1 LILVFIFSN
10 IKKTKKEIQL
20 PLSNNIIKI
29 STSIFAF
36 GVLVIGVLIIFVYP
50 PSGVDER
57 EENPITRIYFADN
70 ISSGHQKLIDRFNQE
85 FQGKIE
91 VVPVNLPF
99 NKFSTN
105 ERKELLA
112 RSLRS
117 KSNRIDVFA
126 VDLIWVPRFARWC
139 QPLDSYFTS
148 KERNQI
154 INYALESCYFQG
166 QLVAMPLYIDVGMM
180 YYRRDIIQTLPDA
193 PAIEQQLRQSITWD
207 EFIQLSQRFSHLNN
221 PFYFFMAD
229 NYEGLICSFVEG
241 IASQNQTMFS
251 GDSVQLNTP
260 EARKSL
266 QLLVDLVHKYKITP
280 VAVTK
285 YDEFQCYFHALKT
298 DGLFLRGW
306 PGLRRHFRQIV
317 ADTSKIH
324 FLEEAAL
331 PHFSGGR
338 PAFVFG
344 GWNLMISKFS
354 ANKAAAIQFLK
365 FTQRQ
370 ESQKMMLQEGGYL
383 PIIHAVYQDSLLL
396 AQVPDLQFC
405 RSLLDQGVHRPF
417 HVDYT
422 KISDI
427 ISYYLNL
434 AIAKEISVAAALE
447 GATNAINTKQV
458 IIK

>member
-1 LILVFIFSN
+1 MPFS
-10 IKKTKKEIQL
+10 K
-20 PLSNNIIKI
+20 NIIKVF
-29 STSIFAF
+29 TSLFAF
-36 GVLVIGVLIIFVYP
+36 GALAIAVLIIFIYP
-50 PSGVDER
+50 PSGVDES
-57 EENPITRIYFADN
+57 EKNPVTRIYFADN
-70 ISSGHQKLIDRFNQE
+70 ISAGHQILIDRFNQE

-148 KERNQI
+148 RERSQI
-154 INYALESCYFQG
+154 MKYALESCFFQG
-166 QLVAMPLYIDVGMM
+166 QLVALPLYLDVGMM
-180 YYRRDIIQTLPDA
+180 YYRRDLIRTLPDA
-193 PAIEQQLRQSITWD
+193 AAIEQRLRQSMTWD
-207 EFIQLSQRFSHLNN
+207 EFIQLSQRFSSDQ

-241 IASQNQTMFS
+241 LASQHQTLFAD
-251 GDSVQLNTP
+251 DSVQLNTP
-260 EARKSL
+260 EARRAL
-266 QLLVDLVHKYKITP
+266 QLLVDLVHKYKISP
-280 VAVTK
+280 PGVTK

-298 DGLFLRGW
+298 NGLFLRGW
-306 PGLRRHFRQIV
+306 PGLKRHFRQIV
-317 ADTSKIH
+317 EDTSKVQ

-331 PHFSGGR
+331 PYFSGGR

-354 ANKAAAIQFLK
+354 SNKAAAIQFLK

-370 ESQKMMLQEGGYL
+370 ENQKMMFQTGGYL
-383 PIIHAVYQDSLLL
+383 PVNLLVYQDSAFL
-396 AQVPDLQFC
+396 AQEPDLQFC

-417 HVDYT
+417 LVDYT

-434 AIAKEISVAAALE
+434 AIAKEISVTEALE
-447 GATNAINTKQV
+447 RATSAIHTKQV

>member
-1 LILVFIFSN
+1 
-10 IKKTKKEIQL
+10 L
-20 PLSNNIIKI
+20 PLSKNIIKVF
-29 STSIFAF
+29 TSLFAF
-36 GVLVIGVLIIFVYP
+36 GALAIAVLIIFIY
-50 PSGVDER
+50 PSGVDES
-57 EENPITRIYFADN
+57 EKNPVPRIYFADN
-70 ISSGHQKLIDRFNQE
+70 ISTGHQKLIDRFNQE

-139 QPLDSYFTS
+139 QPLDSYFS
-148 KERNQI
+148 SRERSQI
-154 INYALESCYFQG
+154 INYALESCSFQG
-166 QLVAMPLYIDVGMM
+166 HLVAMPLYLDVGMM
-180 YYRRDIIQTLPDA
+180 YYRRDLIRALPDA
-193 PAIEQQLRQSITWD
+193 SVIEQRLRQSMTWD
-207 EFIQLSQRFSHLNN
+207 EFIQLSQRFSPDQ

-241 IASQNQTMFS
+241 LASQHQTLFA

-260 EARKSL
+260 EARKAL
-266 QLLVDLVHKYKITP
+266 QLLVDLVHKYQISP
-280 VAVTK
+280 VGVTK
-285 YDEFQCYFHALKT
+285 YDEFQCYLHALKT
-298 DGLFLRGW
+298 NGLFLRGW
-306 PGLRRHFRQIV
+306 PGLKRHFRQIV
-317 ADTSKIH
+317 EDTSKVQ

-338 PAFVFG
+338 PAFIFG
-344 GWNLMISKFS
+344 GWNLMVSKFS
-354 ANKAAAIQFLK
+354 SNKAAAIQFLK

-370 ESQKMMLQEGGYL
+370 ENQKMMFQTGGYL
-383 PIIHAVYQDSLLL
+383 PINHAVYQDSAFL
-396 AQVPDLQFC
+396 AQEPDLRFC

-417 HVDYT
+417 LVDYT

-434 AIAKEISVAAALE
+434 AIAKEISVSEALE
-447 GATNAINTKQV
+447 RATRAIHTKQV